1 MDNPNSMAIVR
12 FVEQRVDLA
21 TAPLR
26 ERIAE
31 LEREVAKLKTA
42 PPQPGILQR
51 LGLKGAS

>member
-31 LEREVAKLKTA
+31 LEREVAKLKTEQQ
-42 PPQPGILQR
+42 QPSILQR
-51 LGLKGAS
+51 LGLKG